1 MREGPTID
9 DREQAERFE
18 TLLARADAYTDEW
31 DPHSDDVG
39 RTLLRLFSTFESGVW
54 NRLNEVPEKH
64 RLVFL
69 DALDFD
75 RRPPQAARTP
85 LTVSVSTDLDRNVPI
100 PGGTQAVAAAG
111 PDDSQLFELPQD
123 AGFEATPARLTTV
136 VGVDPQTDR
145 IVDHSDILETES
157 NTLFVGDNRQSHVL
171 YLGHETVL
179 TLAAGSSL
187 SISIQ
192 LDAAATATAPTA
204 EEFFDATVWE
214 YYGEDATGTAGWHRL
229 ERVGDGLHL
238 GEDAGVEALQEQ
250 LESDLSRREATTT
263 DDTVAERT
271 FRLPGQTLECAVNE
285 CDSRWVRCRLADET
299 TVVSAAL
306 ESVSLHAASSGED
319 GGMEPDMLLSNDV
332 PLSPADGSIK
342 PFGRIPQPPA
352 TFYVACEEAFT
363 KPGGVVDLEF
373 APVGSVVV
381 DGDSS
386 GTGTSAGDDSED
398 GPSEN
403 PDRTGD
409 RNGDG
414 TRVGDDASGGSDASD
429 TGTDTDGVVAGSTP
443 SAARGG
449 SEQSAGAGIGVLGG
463 PPRLSWE
470 YWNGDGWTRLDGVE
484 DGTAALTSPG
494 TVRFEVP
501 EDIASTTVSGHD
513 NVWIRS
519 RLVSGNYGQPSF
531 DVTRDGSRTIT
542 DEPDPPAFGDVSVQ
556 YDRGSQPAET
566 VFRYNNATF
575 SPDLSNRPDSIV
587 PFVDVPDDQQTLYLG
602 FDDVLEN
609 GPLSLFVTVE
619 DTTYPRS
626 FDPGIEWEYCDGVR
640 RAGDDHVSASCSWSK
655 LDVLDRTGGLTERG
669 VVTVTVPGSTSAVEL
684 FGHERHWIRAR
695 VTKDEFETQA
705 GDRASNAPVP
715 FDTDNG
721 TDPATKSVPG
731 SADVSG
737 DDSSDSSTATHA
749 DDGPPAGVPTDR
761 TSRPPVLEGLYPNT
775 QWAYNTVTIEEELL
789 GSSDGSHEQSVR
801 CSHAPVIDIEVWVDE
816 LSTLSASE
824 RRRLIAERPDAVTT
838 EYDARGEPTAF
849 WVRWHAVA
857 DFLDSTPA
865 DRHYVVNRT
874 LGLVSFGDGDHG
886 AIPPAGQDN
895 IRATYTTGGGSDGNI
910 GAETI
915 TDLKSSIALVESVSN
930 PLPAD
935 GGADIESTDAL
946 VSRSTNSLKHRG
958 KAVTASDYERVAA
971 AEFPELARVTCDP
984 SLAPTTGSSTTQVP
998 VLIVPHTEREK
1009 PVPSL
1014 ALKHRVRETLTE
1026 RAPASLVAADDT
1038 GIVVR
1043 GPNYADLS
1051 VDVTLEATAITSVSV
1066 LKETVQRRLEAFLH
1080 PLSGAD
1086 GDGWAFGTLPTV
1098 AQLSSVIAE
1107 IDNVAAVLECRVLV
1121 ETGADR
1127 RLLSELTAYSS
1138 QPLPRD
1144 TLVCSGSHQVSV
1156 TVGESDTAGS
1166 VATESASDSSTS
1178 LSGRDSRREF

>member
-9 DREQAERFE
+9 DRDQEELFE
-18 TLLARADAYTDEW
+18 TLLDRADAYTDAW

-39 RTLLRLFSTFESGVW
+39 RTLLRIFSTFESDVR

-64 RLVFL
+64 LLAFL

-85 LTVSVSTDLDRNVPI
+85 LSFSVSTDLDRNVPI
-100 PGGTQAVAAAG
+100 PGGTQAVADAG
-111 PDDSQLFELPQD
+111 SGDTQLFELPQEG
-123 AGFEATPARLTTV
+123 GFEATPARLTTV
-136 VGVDPQTDR
+136 VGVDPTTDR
-145 IVDHSDILETES
+145 IVDHSDVLEDES

-192 LDAAATATAPTA
+192 LDAAATATSPTA
-204 EEFFDATVWE
+204 EEFFDATSWE
-214 YYGEDATGTAGWHRL
+214 YYGEDETGTEGWHRL
-229 ERVGDGLHL
+229 ERAGDGLHL

-250 LESDLSRREATTT
+250 LESDLSRREDAPT
-263 DDTVAERT
+263 DDTAAERT

-285 CDSRWVRCRLADET
+285 CESRWIRCRLADET
-299 TVVSAAL
+299 AVVSAAL
-306 ESVSLHAASSGED
+306 ESVSLHAASNGED

-332 PLSPADGSIK
+332 PLSAADGSIK

-373 APVGSVVV
+373 ASVGSVATN
-381 DGDSS
+381 GDSS
-386 GTGTSAGDDSED
+386 GSNGGNSDGDAGGDGSSE
-398 GPSEN
+398 GH
-403 PDRTGD
+403 DRTGD
-409 RNGDG
+409 HNGNG
-414 TRVGDDASGGSDASD
+414 SGVGDDASVGPDATDAGSE
-429 TGTDTDGVVAGSTP
+429 TDGLMAGST
-443 SAARGG
+443 SSDALGG
-449 SEQSAGAGIGVLGG
+449 TEQSAAAGIGVLGG

-484 DGTAALTSPG
+484 DGTAALSSPG

-501 EDIASTTVSGHD
+501 EDIAPTTVSGHD

-542 DEPDPPAFGDVSVQ
+542 DEPDPPVFGDVSVQ

-566 VFRYNNATF
+566 VFRYNNAAF
-575 SPDLSNRPDSIV
+575 SPDLSAQPDSIV

-640 RAGDDHVSASCSWSK
+640 RAGGTHAADGCSWSK
-655 LDVLDRTGGLTERG
+655 LDVHDRTGGLTERG
-669 VVTVTVPGSTSAVEL
+669 IVTLTVPDSTTAVEL

-695 VTKDEFETQA
+695 VTKDKFETQSGSVSSDA
-705 GDRASNAPVP
+705 TVP
-715 FDTDNG
+715 FG
-721 TDPATKSVPG
+721 
-731 SADVSG
+731 
-737 DDSSDSSTATHA
+737 A
-749 DDGPPAGVPTDR
+749 DDGTKTGAATASAIEATAASGGDSSRAADAVDGTPAGVSSDR
-761 TSRPPVLEGLYPNT
+761 TSTPPVLDGLYPNT
-775 QWAYNTVTIEEELL
+775 QWAYNTVTVEEELL
-789 GSSDGSHEQSVR
+789 GSSDGSHEQSFR

-824 RRRLIAERPDAVTT
+824 RRRLAEERPDAVTT

-849 WVRWHAVA
+849 WVRWHAVD

-874 LGLVSFGDGDHG
+874 LGLISFGDGDHG
-886 AIPPAGQDN
+886 AIPAAGQDN
-895 IRATYTTGGGSDGNI
+895 VRATYTTGGGSDGNI
-910 GAETI
+910 GAKTI

-984 SLAPTTGSSTTQVP
+984 SLEHTAGSSAAQVT

-1051 VDVTLEATAITSVSV
+1051 VDVTLEATAVTSVSL
-1066 LKETVQRRLEAFLH
+1066 LKETIQRRLEAFLH
-1080 PLSGAD
+1080 PLSGGN

-1098 AQLSSVIAE
+1098 DQLSSVVANV
-1107 IDNVAAVLECRVLV
+1107 DDVAAVLECRVLV

-1127 RLLSELTAYSS
+1127 RLLSEYSS
-1138 QPLPRD
+1138 RSLPRD

-1156 TVGESDTAGS
+1156 TVGESDTGGA
-1166 VATESASDSSTS
+1166 VAADSTSRSNSSTAVS
-1178 LSGRDSRREF
+1178 TRDSRREF